1 MLESN
6 VYPKRAAATGVVVLA
21 GVVDVVL
28 AGVVDVVV
36 LAGAVEPVEPVE
48 PDEPDDPPPHAV
60 KATLILTA
68 SVCFI

>member
-48 PDEPDDPPPHAV
+48 PDDPPPHAV